1 MISLKENMKN
11 TVLFSVFVMLN
22 IAASAISYGQ
32 EWSLRTQYDEFYR
45 DINSLPISNEPDS
58 LQRIQWAIK
67 SVRKYRDSTMSDLLN
82 KIEYDTLGRKVKQT
96 RKIIADNGSTFWREK
111 TYIWGTDG
119 LPKSSEFCEYFDGD
133 IKELSC
139 REVRGFVFDS
149 TRKLISR
156 SYTAVES
163 GNILTYHYYYTN
175 NVLDSVIASYVG
187 LGILYSKQQFSSY
200 KLSKSNQLVYS
211 KSMCINFFDKIDTSY
226 LVETFD
232 TLSNKL
238 TFTDYNSHFVKLSS
252 ETSSYD
258 TTNNIIQYSRQDD
271 SGLYFEKLYIML
283 DSNKRK
289 VYSLN
294 YSDNEFITRYFLYN
308 KHDLL
313 EKIILNDIG
322 FYNEIREVNYFYFQY
337 EYY

>member
-1 MISLKENMKN
+1 MKN
-11 TVLFSVFVMLN
+11 TVLFSVFVILN

-32 EWSLRTQYDEFYR
+32 EWYSRTQYDEFYR
-45 DINSLPISNEPDS
+45 NINSLPISEEPDS

-67 SVRKYRDSTMSDLLN
+67 SVRKYRDSTMSDLLY
-82 KIEYDTLGRKVKQT
+82 KIEYDTLGRKVKHT
-96 RKIIADNGSTFWREK
+96 REMKGCNNTTSWREN

-119 LPKSSEFCEYFDGD
+119 LPKSCEYCEYSYSD
-133 IKELSC
+133 IKKVSFK
-139 REVRGFVFDS
+139 EVRGFIFDS

-156 SYTAVES
+156 SYTGVEP

-187 LGILYSKQQFSSY
+187 LGIIYSKQHFSSY

-238 TFTDYNSHFVKLSS
+238 TFTGYNSHFIKLSS
-252 ETSSYD
+252 ETCSYD
-258 TTNNIIQYSRQDD
+258 TTNNIIQYSQQDD

-289 VYSLN
+289 VYLLN
-294 YSDNEFITRYFLYN
+294 YSDNQFFTEYFLYN
-308 KHDLL
+308 KHGLL